1 MVLLRNSA
9 RDSKKGDKLV
19 QRWIGPYKI
28 IENIGKGRYR
38 LNNSASGQT
47 LKKAF
52 NRCRCVI
59 SYSYFLQY
67 KYLILLTIVLYLFL
81 FLL

>member
-28 IENIGKGRYR
+28 MENIGKSRYR
-38 LNNSASGQT
+38 LKNSASGQT

-52 NRCRCVI
+52 NR
-59 SYSYFLQY
+59 
-67 KYLILLTIVLYLFL
+67 
-81 FLL
+81 